1 MTTPEALANLP
12 VLRCYVRREGRGAYP
27 RDWYVALCLDLSLG
41 GRGETP
47 EVASRHLWRAIATSL
62 RVCAHPSGTATFL
75 RRAPWW
81 CWLRYCWLAV
91 NGWLS
96 RRRLTWKIRSSY
108 DADADVLTLRSGY
121 ERDTYET
128 FYADGPSQ
136 YHLLIHD
143 RESDGRVV
151 GLTLF
156 GLGPARVVGT
166 MLVDALPE
174 EESE

>member
-1 MTTPEALANLP
+1 MTTAQHLANIP
-12 VLRCYVRREGRGAYP
+12 PLRCYVRREGPGQYYARCINLAVAEMAGAS
-27 RDWYVALCLDLSLG
+27 WA
-41 GRGETP
+41 
-47 EVASRHLWRAIATSL
+47 ASRNLWHCLADKLYQLADDGSIADFVQRGSRL
-62 RVCAHPSGTATFL
+62 EYV
-75 RRAPWW
+75 
-81 CWLRYCWLAV
+81 RYAVLAV

-108 DADADVLTLRSGY
+108 DTDADVLTLRSGY